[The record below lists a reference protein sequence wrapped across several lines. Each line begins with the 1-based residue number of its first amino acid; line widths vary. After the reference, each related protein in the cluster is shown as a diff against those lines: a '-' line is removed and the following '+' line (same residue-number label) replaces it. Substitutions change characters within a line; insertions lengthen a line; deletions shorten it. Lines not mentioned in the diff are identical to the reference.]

1 MKGMVVK
8 MKRVMIGCSVLKKE
22 VEARLKCSDIE
33 YRWLKEHL
41 HNTPDL
47 LHLEIQAAID
57 GEADADIIYLSY
69 GLCGKALVDIKARS
83 CPVVMPRVDD
93 CIAMILNDRSDLG
106 SLRCSSYFVS
116 QGWLWGEDGIGYE
129 HDRVKEKYGE
139 KRALR
144 IARAMFKNY
153 QYLLFIRTGV
163 ETAEDKQKCLSMA
176 EKLGLKVNETSGN
189 IHLLDEMIRDSK
201 DDRFIRLAPG
211 EVITEEMFWSA
222 D

>member
-1 MKGMVVK
+1 

-22 VEARLKCSDIE
+22 VEAMLECPDIE

-57 GEADADIIYLSY
+57 AETDADIIYLSY
-69 GLCGKALVDIKARS
+69 GLCGKALVDIQAKS

-93 CIAMILNDRSDLG
+93 CIAMILYDRSDLG
-106 SLRCSSYFVS
+106 GLRCSSYFVS

-129 HDRVKEKYGE
+129 HDRMKEKYGE

-163 ETAEDKQKCLSMA
+163 ETAEDKQKCLTMA
-176 EKLGLKVNETSGN
+176 EKLGLKVNETTGN
-189 IHLLDEMIRDSK
+189 IHILDEMISDSK

-211 EVITEEMFWSA
+211 EVIVEEMFWSA

>member
-1 MKGMVVK
+1 MKK
-8 MKRVMIGCSVLKKE
+8 VMIGCSVLKKE
-22 VEARLKCSDIE
+22 VEAMLECPDIE

-57 GEADADIIYLSY
+57 AETDADIIYLSY
-69 GLCGKALVDIKARS
+69 GLCGKALVDIQAKS

-93 CIAMILNDRSDLG
+93 CIAMILYDRSDLG
-106 SLRCSSYFVS
+106 GLRCSSYFVS

-129 HDRVKEKYGE
+129 HDRMKVKYGE

-163 ETAEDKQKCLSMA
+163 ETAEDKQKCLAMA

-189 IHLLDEMIRDSK
+189 IRILDEMIRDRK

-211 EVITEEMFWSA
+211 EVIAEEMFWSV